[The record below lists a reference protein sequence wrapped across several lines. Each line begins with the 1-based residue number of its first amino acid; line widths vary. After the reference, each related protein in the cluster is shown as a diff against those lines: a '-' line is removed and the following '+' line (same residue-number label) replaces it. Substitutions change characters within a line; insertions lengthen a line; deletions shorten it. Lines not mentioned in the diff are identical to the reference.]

1 MIRKTKII
9 ATIGP
14 ATANKSTL
22 KKIISKGVNV
32 CRINFSH
39 ISHEKAKEIISLIK
53 TVNQELN
60 VNTAILA
67 DLQGPKIR
75 IGELSQPIKIKTGEE
90 LVLTT
95 KKPKNKQIFVS
106 YKNFSKDV
114 RKGENVLIDDGKIK
128 LKVLETTSA
137 GIVKTKVVVPGT
149 LSSFKG
155 INLPNTKISLPCL
168 TTKDKKDL
176 KFILNEKI
184 EWLALSFVRE
194 AEDLISL
201 KRILKKNKSNIGVI
215 AKIEKPEAVKN
226 IEEIVDQAD
235 ALMVARGDLGV
246 EIPAYRVPAIQ
257 KLIVKKSVA
266 KAKPVIIATQMLE
279 SMTHN
284 PVATR
289 AEVND
294 VANSVIDGADAV
306 MLSGETSVGKFPVK
320 TVETMRGI
328 IRDIEKS
335 EYTFKPPAQKEK
347 KVPEENRDISNSI
360 CLHAS
365 QLAEQVK
372 ATAIIAMTYS
382 GYTPIK
388 ISSLRPTS
396 FIYVFTNNYSILN
409 KLSLVWGVKAY
420 YYDSGTTTDQTIIQT
435 KETLRKNKHIKKG
448 DFVINLASTPA
459 SEKGMTNMVK
469 LSKVEI

>member
-14 ATANKSTL
+14 ATANKKTL

-39 ISHEKAKEIISLIK
+39 ISHEKAKEIISLVK

-75 IGELSQPIKIKTGEE
+75 IGELNQPIKINIGEE
-90 LVLTT
+90 LVFTT
-95 KKPKNKQIFVS
+95 KKPKDKQVFVS
-106 YKNFSKDV
+106 YKNFSKDI
-114 RKGENVLIDDGKIK
+114 RKGENILIDDGKIK
-128 LKVLETTSA
+128 LKVLETTGA
-137 GIVKTKVVVPGT
+137 GIVKAKVVVAGT

-168 TTKDKKDL
+168 TLKDKKDL

-184 EWLALSFVRE
+184 DWLALSFVRE

-201 KRILKKNKSNIGVI
+201 KRILKRNKSKIGVI
-215 AKIEKPEAVKN
+215 AKIEKPEAIKD
-226 IEEIVDQAD
+226 IEQIVDQAD

-279 SMTHN
+279 SMTNN

-335 EYTFKPPAQKEK
+335 EYSFKPPASKRKEIIGK
-347 KVPEENRDISNSI
+347 NRDISNSI

-372 ATAIIAMTYS
+372 AAAIIAMTYS

-388 ISSLRPTS
+388 MSSLRPTS

-420 YYDSGTTTDQTIIQT
+420 YYDGGTTTDQTIIQT
-435 KETLRKNKHIKKG
+435 KEALRKNKHIKKG

-469 LSKVEI
+469 LSKVER

>member
-90 LVLTT
+90 LILTT

-168 TTKDKKDL
+168 TIKDKKDL

-184 EWLALSFVRE
+184 EWLALSFVRQ

-201 KRILKKNKSNIGVI
+201 KRILKKNKSSIGII

-335 EYTFKPPAQKEK
+335 EYTFKPPTPKRKEI
-347 KVPEENRDISNSI
+347 PEENRDISNSI

-435 KETLRKNKHIKKG
+435 KETLRKNKQIKKG

>member
-1 MIRKTKII
+1 M
-9 ATIGP
+9 
-14 ATANKSTL
+14 
-22 KKIISKGVNV
+22 
-32 CRINFSH
+32 
-39 ISHEKAKEIISLIK
+39 
-53 TVNQELN
+53 
-60 VNTAILA
+60 
-67 DLQGPKIR
+67 
-75 IGELSQPIKIKTGEE
+75 
-90 LVLTT
+90 
-95 KKPKNKQIFVS
+95 
-106 YKNFSKDV
+106 
-114 RKGENVLIDDGKIK
+114 
-128 LKVLETTSA
+128 
-137 GIVKTKVVVPGT
+137 
-149 LSSFKG
+149 
-155 INLPNTKISLPCL
+155 
-168 TTKDKKDL
+168 
-176 KFILNEKI
+176 
-184 EWLALSFVRE
+184 
-194 AEDLISL
+194 
-201 KRILKKNKSNIGVI
+201 
-215 AKIEKPEAVKN
+215 
-226 IEEIVDQAD
+226 
-235 ALMVARGDLGV
+235 GV

-335 EYTFKPPAQKEK
+335 EYTFKPSAPKRKEM
-347 KVPEENRDISNSI
+347 PEENSDISNSI

-448 DFVINLASTPA
+448 TL
-459 SEKGMTNMVK
+459 
-469 LSKVEI
+469 

>member
-1 MIRKTKII
+1 M
-9 ATIGP
+9 
-14 ATANKSTL
+14 
-22 KKIISKGVNV
+22 
-32 CRINFSH
+32 
-39 ISHEKAKEIISLIK
+39 
-53 TVNQELN
+53 
-60 VNTAILA
+60 
-67 DLQGPKIR
+67 
-75 IGELSQPIKIKTGEE
+75 
-90 LVLTT
+90 
-95 KKPKNKQIFVS
+95 
-106 YKNFSKDV
+106 
-114 RKGENVLIDDGKIK
+114 
-128 LKVLETTSA
+128 
-137 GIVKTKVVVPGT
+137 PGT

-168 TTKDKKDL
+168 TTKDKNDL

-194 AEDLISL
+194 AQDLINL
-201 KRILKKNKSNIGVI
+201 KRVLKKNKSSIGII

-226 IEEIVDQAD
+226 IEEIVEQAD

-257 KLIVKKSVA
+257 KLIVKKSVI

-335 EYTFKPPAQKEK
+335 EYTFKPPTPKRKEI
-347 KVPEENRDISNSI
+347 PEENRDISNSI

-435 KETLRKNKHIKKG
+435 KETLRKNKQIKKG